1 MAESFQ
7 RFYTEVD
14 VTDWPL
20 VGDEVLGTKP
30 KRWVA
35 HPGSAERWLLKDAT
49 YSRRADGTS
58 YRKGDDW
65 AERIAAGVAKRM
77 GIPAAQIELATSM
90 RGDETRL
97 GVISK
102 SVLAQGETL
111 VHGNELLREPV
122 VDRDRSGYTLEAVR
136 EALGNARSPMAIGD
150 PFSAWDVFV
159 GYLLFDAVI
168 GNTDRHEENWAV
180 IRRGDLRWLAPTF
193 DHASSLGFLL
203 DDTEREAR
211 LTTRDRGYTVEA
223 WADRARCPF
232 ARRPRVL
239 AAAIDALEMSSS
251 HARGHW
257 LERCRDADLLVEPIW
272 LVPDHR
278 MSSPA
283 RDFAER
289 VVRRNHERLMAR

>member
-1 MAESFQ
+1 MRSSGCAFCDRGKSGWK
-7 RFYTEVD
+7 
-14 VTDWPL
+14 WPL
-20 VGDEVLGTKP
+20 RCDRARIPVS
-30 KRWVA
+30 
-35 HPGSAERWLLKDAT
+35 SA
-49 YSRRADGTS
+49 ADGTN
-58 YRKGDDW
+58 RHDQ
-65 AERIAAGVAKRM
+65 ALFAPTLAAAG
-77 GIPAAQIELATSM
+77 
-90 RGDETRL
+90 RGLLED
-97 GVISK
+97 
-102 SVLAQGETL
+102 GEFHRS
-111 VHGNELLREPV
+111 VHGAGHDDRVQQKHRPMELT
-122 VDRDRSGYTLEAVR
+122 DA
-136 EALGNARSPMAIGD
+136 
-150 PFSAWDVFV
+150 FSAWDVA
-159 GYLLFDAVI
+159 GYLLLDAVV

-180 IRRGDLRWLAPTF
+180 IRRGDLRRLAPTF

-232 ARRPRVL
+232 ARRQRLL

-257 LERCRDADLLVEPIW
+257 LERCSDADLLVEPIW

-289 VVRRNHERLMAR
+289 VVRRNHERLMAW